1 VAIRGNPTNAQV
13 LTEEVLA
20 LRVIV
25 INIARDALPLAS
37 MRSSIQM
44 NYLAVHKVSGFQ
56 IEQQVCNFPNLSQPL
71 HRTKLF

>member
-20 LRVIV
+20 LRVIL

-37 MRSSIQM
+37 MRSSVKM
-44 NYLAVHKVSGFQ
+44 NYFAVYEGSGFQ
-56 IEQQVCNFPNLSQPL
+56 E
-71 HRTKLF
+71 TY

>member
-37 MRSSIQM
+37 MRPAI
-44 NYLAVHKVSGFQ
+44 
-56 IEQQVCNFPNLSQPL
+56 
-71 HRTKLF
+71 

>member
-37 MRSSIQM
+37 MRSSVKM
-44 NYLAVHKVSGFQ
+44 NYFAVYEGSGFQ
-56 IEQQVCNFPNLSQPL
+56 E
-71 HRTKLF
+71 KY

>member
-1 VAIRGNPTNAQV
+1 MKEMIIV

-37 MRSSIQM
+37 MRSSVEMDYFTVQ
-44 NYLAVHKVSGFQ
+44 KRGGFHIKQ
-56 IEQQVCNFPNLSQPL
+56 
-71 HRTKLF
+71 

>member
-1 VAIRGNPTNAQV
+1 MAIRGNPTNAQV

-37 MRSSIQM
+37 MRSSVKM
-44 NYLAVHKVSGFQ
+44 NDFAVYEGSGF
-56 IEQQVCNFPNLSQPL
+56 
-71 HRTKLF
+71 

>member
-20 LRVIV
+20 LRVIL

-37 MRSSIQM
+37 MRSSVKM
-44 NYLAVHKVSGFQ
+44 NYFAVYEGSGFQ
-56 IEQQVCNFPNLSQPL
+56 E
-71 HRTKLF
+71 KY